1 MSPCLVEPHTVDSA
15 YEGAATQPQGEH
27 YPSMAFVSRGALS
40 RRWSAWFICLEIS
53 QAAGGAAILRGPPG
67 EEAGKPATFVTEKG
81 LKV

>member
-1 MSPCLVEPHTVDSA
+1 
-15 YEGAATQPQGEH
+15 
-27 YPSMAFVSRGALS
+27 MAFVSRGALS